1 MIIPSHFPAGLAC
14 AALLMVGVA
23 AAGAQPVSPRSW
35 TEEKC
40 HRYSQAWDDA
50 LKRHGTRGLAPEFLA
65 AHGRFIAGGCRG
77 PAHVCPR
84 SARETD
90 LANIMTV
97 RALNS
102 GMASTFLPWGCP

>member
-1 MIIPSHFPAGLAC
+1 MTAPCRLAAGLA
-14 AALLMVGVA
+14 AALVTFGVA
-23 AAGAQPVSPRSW
+23 SAIAETAPARSW

-40 HRYSQAWDDA
+40 RRYRQAWDDA
-50 LKRHGTRGLAPEFLA
+50 LKRQGLTGLSQDFLS
-65 AHGRFIAGGCRG
+65 AHGRFVAGGCDATLR
-77 PAHVCPR
+77 VCPR

-97 RALNS
+97 RALTA